1 MGNEETLNDIEQ
13 QNNEVATT
21 EDVKTTAPVD
31 GELPKEHNDGN
42 VSAVDD
48 DKATEDRSE
57 DSAKKDNADTVKRTA
72 KNNKAKTG
80 EKPRGMSKT
89 FKLVYYPVLAMIAI
103 VMLVFSVIDGV
114 YGYKPKAYGN
124 EYFEKVDSHI
134 ERLASDVRSSMAQGG
149 ISSARDYITDTLKDG
164 GFNLQT
170 EVKEGEDSDDGIVT
184 TETDWYEIGDTP
196 APTVTVM
203 TSKITTEL
211 QNKMDSD
218 GYLVGMQIT
227 DVIAAVP
234 SLKTRQGEESKAVV
248 ITVGFDSRTDTY
260 GAADNAAFV
269 AVAMQS
275 LIEIVRSDVN
285 LNNDLIVVFTEDL
298 DRSFGAYSFFESFKG
313 LDDVVARAEYGI
325 NLDAFGNAG
334 TLAITDASGADLK
347 YFNACTKISGS
358 AFNSSLT
365 SDALDKNIKTTGA
378 VAAFGDIP
386 AIQVAVV
393 GGLDAAQ
400 SSLDTADNLSPSVLH
415 QQARFFKD
423 YVDAFANTDKS
434 YNTENNNDLVFFSYL
449 DMGTVAY
456 DSIASYV
463 IGAIIVALLAAVITV
478 VAVKKTFNLKK
489 MFAALGMQLLVAVS
503 SLAAMFA
510 AYFLITL
517 MLTGFGVLPI
527 HSIVQIRY
535 FNAGIFIAAMFVAL
549 ASAFGFTTVYK
560 KLFKVTSSDAVRGTA
575 LEWGIVGAVMSFA
588 VPAYSYV
595 TVWLGLLLLAVL
607 LVTACLNGKLK
618 SKFGFGFDRLFVF
631 TVPVILCMPLTFA
644 AMSMLTTVIPLY
656 LLPVTMLMFVAM
668 LGTAVPYL
676 DRSAVVFDKVAKKL
690 PMRTVRV
697 QRVVTEKVEDRA
709 KKGKFTE
716 RTVKR
721 IDKEKV
727 YVNYKNYFGVSVIA
741 LVGCVIALFAGGFG
755 VSFGKSITSA
765 YAYNDAVYND
775 SLVYEWV
782 KKSDGSITQKIVVD
796 DLMAYKYFR
805 NAVSGLKWNAEET
818 RYEMNANYNA
828 SDIINSEPSIKRADD
843 VYTVNTFE
851 GSLSTITLTIPSASS
866 VTKITVTNSH
876 DVSYEYN
883 FNKQSTIVLRLPYG
897 FGNTFTLKFEGATPA
912 TIVYEERRIVTA
924 DSKNN
929 NLTNVDEWNKVL
941 QYYNGMD
948 IVESLRGGIVLRLT
962 ASGL

>member
-1 MGNEETLNDIEQ
+1 MSNEETLNDMEQ
-13 QNNEVATT
+13 QKDEVAKTDGVNAAPASADGELSEKEKDGNTFAVDDNASEDNSEDTAKKNVAADAKVATT
-21 EDVKTTAPVD
+21 
-31 GELPKEHNDGN
+31 
-42 VSAVDD
+42 
-48 DKATEDRSE
+48 
-57 DSAKKDNADTVKRTA
+57 
-72 KNNKAKTG
+72 NNKTKTV

-89 FKLVYYPVLAMIAI
+89 FKLVYYPVLAVIAL
-103 VMLVFSVIDGV
+103 VMLVFSIIDGV
-114 YGYKPKAYGN
+114 YGYKPKAYGD
-124 EYFEKVDSHI
+124 EYYANADSHI

-149 ISSARDYITDTLKDG
+149 IASARDYITDTLKDG

-170 EVKEGEDSDDGIVT
+170 EVKAGEDSDDGIIT
-184 TETDWYEIGDTP
+184 TETDWYEVGDTP

-203 TSKITTEL
+203 TSKITSEL
-211 QNKMDSD
+211 QSEMGVDE
-218 GYLVGMQIT
+218 YLVGMQIT

-248 ITVGFDSRTDTY
+248 ITVRFDSRADTF
-260 GAADNAAFV
+260 GAADNASFT

-275 LIEIVRSDVN
+275 LIEIVKSGVN

-298 DRSFGAYSFFESFKG
+298 DRSYGAYAFFRSFKG

-334 TLAITDASGADLK
+334 TLAITDASGASLG
-347 YFNACTKISGS
+347 YLNACTKISGS

-365 SDALDKNIKTTGA
+365 ADALDKNIKTTGA

-400 SSLDTADNLSPSVLH
+400 SSLDTAGELSRSVLH
-415 QQARFFKD
+415 QQAQFFKK

-434 YNTENNNDLVFFSYL
+434 YDAENGNDLVFFSYF

-463 IGAIIVALLAAVITV
+463 IGGIIVALLAAVITV
-478 VAVKKTFNLKK
+478 IAVKKTFSLKK
-489 MFAALGMQLLVAVS
+489 MFTAFGMQLLVAVS

-527 HSIVQIRY
+527 HAITQIGY

-595 TVWLGLLLLAVL
+595 TAWLGLLLLAVL
-607 LVTACLNGKLK
+607 LVTACLNGTLK
-618 SKFGFGFDRLFVF
+618 NKFGFGFDRLFIF

-644 AMSMLTTVIPLY
+644 AMSMLTTVVKLY
-656 LLPVTMLMFVAM
+656 LLPVTMLLFVAM

-676 DRSAVVFDKVAKKL
+676 DRTAVVFDKIAKKL
-690 PMRTVRV
+690 PKRTVRV

-727 YVNYKNYFGVSVIA
+727 DVNYKNYFGVSVIA
-741 LVGCVIALFAGGFG
+741 VIGCVIALFAGGFG
-755 VSFGKSITSA
+755 ASFGQSITTA

-782 KKSDGSITQKIVVD
+782 KKSDGSVSQKIVVD
-796 DLMAYKYFR
+796 DLIAYKYFR
-805 NAVSGLKWNAEET
+805 NAVSGLKWNAEES
-818 RYEMNANYNA
+818 RYELNANYNV
-828 SDIINSEPSIKRADD
+828 SEIINSEPSIRRADD

-851 GSLSTITLTIPSASS
+851 GSLSTVTLTIPSASS

-883 FNKQSTIVLRLPYG
+883 FNKQSSIVLRLPYG
-897 FGNTFTLKFEGATPA
+897 FGNTFTLKFEGATPS

-948 IVESLRGGIVLRLT
+948 IVDKLRGGIVLRLT
-962 ASGL
+962 VSGL